1 MAKSQYIDLLNRFE
15 KIADLDQFEYLAIKT
30 DRSEEVQSKLSKL
43 SLNYFKEGDFTIDS
57 KLNQDNLLKKRTLI
71 ANILTGFFSIFFIVV
86 GFSNCYFSLYN
97 LFSNR
102 KNNLILYK
110 AIGMDQKLLDKVLKI
125 EKNKILFSFIASM
138 PVLLIFLA
146 FIVANSSKVFTTIDI
161 LKKVNYLFIILY
173 ILLIYVS
180 ISKMYTNAK
189 NEII

>member
-1 MAKSQYIDLLNRFE
+1 
-15 KIADLDQFEYLAIKT
+15 
-30 DRSEEVQSKLSKL
+30 
-43 SLNYFKEGDFTIDS
+43 
-57 KLNQDNLLKKRTLI
+57 
-71 ANILTGFFSIFFIVV
+71 
-86 GFSNCYFSLYN
+86 
-97 LFSNR
+97 
-102 KNNLILYK
+102 
-110 AIGMDQKLLDKVLKI
+110 MDQKLLDKVLKI